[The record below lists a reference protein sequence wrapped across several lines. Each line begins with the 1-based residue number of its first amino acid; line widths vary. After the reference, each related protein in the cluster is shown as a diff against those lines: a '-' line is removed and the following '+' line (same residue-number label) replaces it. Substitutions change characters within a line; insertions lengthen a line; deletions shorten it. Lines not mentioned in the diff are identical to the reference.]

1 MKALLNIIVL
11 VAIVFAYIA
20 SSSFYVQ
27 GELILAY
34 SLIIGS
40 IASLVIWIKSNSLTK
55 AYVKA

>member
-11 VAIVFAYIA
+11 AAIVFAYII

-40 IASLVIWIKSNSLTK
+40 IASLVIWIKSNSLVLSFAK
-55 AYVKA
+55 K